1 MIEELEARLERP
13 IVTSNQAVIWD
24 ALRLIGWRDPA
35 PPCRAVVCDEGCGR
49 DGARGGAVMSA
60 CGRVRLWAPALL
72 FFFVFGAAAAADAQ
86 GDVAAF
92 YRGKQIRMIVGS
104 AVGGGYDL
112 FARVVARHLVNH
124 IPGNPHILVQN
135 QPAAGGVV
143 MTNQL
148 YNQGPK
154 DGTVIGVPINGIPT
168 APLLQAGTQFDQT
181 RLTWIGSTNR
191 EAYVAFVW
199 HSVPVRSIAELT
211 SKEVVVGATTPG
223 TTMVDFPQLVNEVL
237 GFKFKIVRGYQGTP
251 QINLAI
257 ERGEVQGMGGLGWAS
272 VKAQTPHWI
281 SERKIR
287 VLAQYGFKRYAELAD
302 VPTMLELAR
311 SDADRQAMTMLFART
326 EYGRPYFLPPD
337 VPVERVAALRR
348 AFDATM
354 IDPAFLAEAT
364 RLQFDVD
371 PLTGEQVQAL
381 VGELAATPREVVA
394 RVRAALE
401 APAAQ

>member
-1 MIEELEARLERP
+1 MK
-13 IVTSNQAVIWD
+13 
-24 ALRLIGWRDPA
+24 LIR
-35 PPCRAVVCDEGCGR
+35 
-49 DGARGGAVMSA
+49 S
-60 CGRVRLWAPALL
+60 ALL
-72 FFFVFGAAAAADAQ
+72 ILVFVCAAAEAGAQ

-92 YRGKQIRMIVGS
+92 YRGKQLRMIVGS

-112 FARVVARHLVNH
+112 FARIVARHLVNH

-148 YNQGPK
+148 YTQGPK

-168 APLLQAGTQFDQT
+168 APLLQPGTQFDQT
-181 RLTWIGSTNR
+181 RLMWIGSTNR

-199 HSVPVRSIAELT
+199 HSVPIQSITELT

-223 TTMVDFPQLVNEVL
+223 TTMVDFPQLVNDVL

-281 SERKIR
+281 SERKIK
-287 VLAQYGFKRYAELAD
+287 VLAQYGFKRYAELSD
-302 VPTMLELAR
+302 VPTMLELAK
-311 SDADRQAMTMLFART
+311 SEADRQAMAMLFART

-337 VPVERVAALRR
+337 VPMERVAALRR

-354 IDPAFLAEAT
+354 TDPAFIADAT

-394 RVRAALE
+394 RVRAALDTA
-401 APAAQ
+401 APP